1 MGECWWHEIKR
12 SSCMLEPLQMQD
24 MKNTVIGIK
33 NTRDELKS
41 KAGRA
46 EKQISKQNRLRPCFE
61 GIRKR

>member
-1 MGECWWHEIKR
+1 
-12 SSCMLEPLQMQD
+12 MLEPLQMQD

-46 EKQISKQNRLRPCFE
+46 EKQISKHNRLRPCFE